1 MVDMDW
7 STIITALASTL
18 IGGGGI
24 WSIFYIGETKRAKRL
39 EADASAAQEWQKLAE
54 RKLSI
59 IEQKDAKI
67 EELYQTIAQLR
78 QDKDVL
84 SSEVA
89 VLRVYKC
96 ECIGCEQRKPPFG
109 SVKLLKT
116 AEL

>member
-7 STIITALASTL
+7 NTIITALASTL

-67 EELYQTIAQLR
+67 DELYQTIAELR
-78 QDKDVL
+78 QDKDTL

-96 ECIGCEQRKPPFG
+96 VCIGCEQRKPPFG

>member
-1 MVDMDW
+1 MNKDW
-7 STIITALASTL
+7 NTIITALASTL

-67 EELYQTIAQLR
+67 DELYQTIAELR
-78 QDKDVL
+78 QDKDKL

-96 ECIGCEQRKPPFG
+96 VCIGCEQRKPPFG